1 MDNSKLIKAR
11 EYYDRVGGGEDKK
24 SAALAVIGKKNFKQI
39 EDWDEYKTIV
49 AIGSQ
54 LEKEQL
60 REEIEQVKRKKIH
73 AYSNLLD
80 KGEELMNEA
89 ETTKDK
95 IIAQNNQRANL
106 SIGVVE
112 DAIAW
117 DSADRNQNDMGDIL
131 EGVVL
136 P

>member
-11 EYYDRVGGGEDKK
+11 EYYDRVQGGEDKS
-24 SAALAVIGKKNFKQI
+24 SASLAVIGKKKFQKI
-39 EDWDEYKTIV
+39 EEWDEYKTIV

-54 LEKEQL
+54 VDKEKL
-60 REEIEQVKRKKIH
+60 RTEIEQVKRKKIQ

-89 ETTKDK
+89 DTLESKV
-95 IIAQNNQRANL
+95 IAQKNQRANL
-106 SIGVVE
+106 SVGVVE

-117 DSADRNQNDMGDIL
+117 DSADRNQNDMGEVL
-131 EGVVL
+131 EGVII
-136 P
+136 

>member
-1 MDNSKLIKAR
+1 MDSSKLIKAR
-11 EYYDRVGGGEDKK
+11 EYYDRVQGGEDKS
-24 SAALAVIGKKNFKQI
+24 SASLAVIGKKKYQKI
-39 EDWDEYKTIV
+39 EEWDEYKTIV
-49 AIGSQ
+49 TIGSQ
-54 LEKEQL
+54 IDKEKL
-60 REEIEQVKRKKIH
+60 RTEIEQVKRKKIQ

-106 SIGVVE
+106 SVGVVE

-117 DSADRNQNDMGDIL
+117 DSADRNQNDMGEVL
-131 EGVVL
+131 EGVII
-136 P
+136 

>member
-11 EYYDRVGGGEDKK
+11 EYYDRVEGGEDKK
-24 SAALAVIGKKNFKQI
+24 SAALAVIGKKTFNKI
-39 EDWDEYKTIV
+39 EEWPEYKTLV

-54 LEKEQL
+54 LE
-60 REEIEQVKRKKIH
+60 REKLKTEIEQLKRKKIKS
-73 AYSNLLD
+73 YSNLLD

-106 SIGVVE
+106 SVGVVE

-117 DSADRNQNDMGDIL
+117 DSADRNQNDMGEVL
-131 EGVVL
+131 EGVII
-136 P
+136 